1 MQFLSESTVG
11 LNSESYTF
19 PVESTENMTY
29 NLTGLHNL
37 FKSTV
42 STYFPSDTEKSIFA
56 LLNESLSDSFTA
68 VLCFVVEHEVKSPNT
83 DIISSNLKLILF
95 NATQRFGAWRRW
107 GLKSTKVQI

>member
-1 MQFLSESTVG
+1 MYTLSGMQFLSESTVG
-11 LNSESYTF
+11 VNFESYIF

-42 STYFPSDTEKSIFA
+42 STYFPSDLEKSIFA
-56 LLNESLSDSFTA
+56 LFNELLSDSFTT

-83 DIISSNLKLILF
+83 DIINSNLKLILF
-95 NATQRFGAWRRW
+95 NATQRLG
-107 GLKSTKVQI
+107 